1 MNHPCPAQVTGRGR
15 AADAD
20 ILDHLRALGD
30 DDLRSLSHE
39 ELMDLLADFE
49 AELSEAQLATVAA
62 IIDEYDDDDGDDE
75 AAPEDVDVGE
85 APAAPEDAVTSPL
98 H

>member
-1 MNHPCPAQVTGRGR
+1 
-15 AADAD
+15 
-20 ILDHLRALGD
+20 
-30 DDLRSLSHE
+30 
-39 ELMDLLADFE
+39 MDLLADFE

-62 IIDEYDDDDGDDE
+62 IIDEYDDDDDADE

>member
-1 MNHPCPAQVTGRGR
+1 
-15 AADAD
+15 
-20 ILDHLRALGD
+20 
-30 DDLRSLSHE
+30 
-39 ELMDLLADFE
+39 MDLLADFE

-62 IIDEYDDDDGDDE
+62 IIDEYDDDDNE
-75 AAPEDVDVGE
+75 APETSPEDVDVGE

>member
-1 MNHPCPAQVTGRGR
+1 
-15 AADAD
+15 
-20 ILDHLRALGD
+20 
-30 DDLRSLSHE
+30 
-39 ELMDLLADFE
+39 MDLLADFE

-62 IIDEYDDDDGDDE
+62 IIDEYDDDDDGDE
-75 AAPEDVDVGE
+75 APETSPEDVDVGE

>member
-1 MNHPCPAQVTGRGR
+1 
-15 AADAD
+15 
-20 ILDHLRALGD
+20 
-30 DDLRSLSHE
+30 
-39 ELMDLLADFE
+39 MDLLADFE

-75 AAPEDVDVGE
+75 AAPEDVDVDE

>member
-1 MNHPCPAQVTGRGR
+1 
-15 AADAD
+15 
-20 ILDHLRALGD
+20 
-30 DDLRSLSHE
+30 
-39 ELMDLLADFE
+39 MDLLADFE

-62 IIDEYDDDDGDDE
+62 IIDEYDDGDDE
-75 AAPEDVDVGE
+75 AAPADVDVGE